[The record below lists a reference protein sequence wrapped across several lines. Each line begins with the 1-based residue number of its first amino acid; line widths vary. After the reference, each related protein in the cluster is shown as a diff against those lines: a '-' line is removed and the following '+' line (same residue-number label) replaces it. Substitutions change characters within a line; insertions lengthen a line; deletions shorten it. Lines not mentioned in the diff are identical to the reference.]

1 MAEII
6 DEHNQKA
13 IEMFLLAADPTGKGS
28 FWIGLTDL
36 FHEGTFIWP
45 STGEKA
51 TYFNWN
57 DAQPD
62 NAYNKSEHFGLIWPT
77 SVERKWNDYFND
89 KTGIYALCQFSV

>member
-13 IEMFLLAADPTGKGS
+13 IEIFLLAADPTGKHF

-36 FHEGTFIWP
+36 FHEGTFIWS

-57 DAQPD
+57 KGEPNNRDGI
-62 NAYNKSEHFGLIWPT
+62 EHFVHAYFT
-77 SVERKWNDYFND
+77 SFGRKWNDVKND
-89 KTGIYALCQFSV
+89 TEGVYALCQFSV

>member
-13 IEMFLLAADPTGKGS
+13 IEMFLLTADPTGKQL

-36 FHEGTFIWP
+36 FLEGTFIWP

-51 TYFNWN
+51 TYLNW
-57 DAQPD
+57 AGLLPD
-62 NAYNKSEHFGLIWPT
+62 NAGGIEHFAHIASSLH
-77 SVERKWNDYFND
+77 ERKWNDWNND
-89 KTGIYALCQFSV
+89 RAGVYALCQFSV